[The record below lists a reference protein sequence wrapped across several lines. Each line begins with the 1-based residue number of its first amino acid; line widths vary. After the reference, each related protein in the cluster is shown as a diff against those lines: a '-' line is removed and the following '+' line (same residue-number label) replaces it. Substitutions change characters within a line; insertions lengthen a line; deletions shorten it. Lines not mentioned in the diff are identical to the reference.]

1 MATVNFQ
8 SWCCTALRLAIPKM
22 ISSVLIPKAGWLV
35 EVMMAI
41 ASWDLLRSTYD
52 PGSDLLL
59 FRIDMDDLIM

>member
-1 MATVNFQ
+1 MLHSLEIGYTKNDLFRIDPK
-8 SWCCTALRLAIPKM
+8 SW
-22 ISSVLIPKAGWLV
+22 WLV